1 MHRVITIDGP
11 AGSGKGTVTKLVAKG
26 FSNSYHLLHI
36 NWHSRDLLGGPVVD
50 SAPNA
55 GVWALIPG
63 QGSRS
68 PMLIPHAA
76 TLSSLAATESSHAT
90 IIRSCMIQ
98 ERSKIPCASPKIW
111 CSQINK

>member
-1 MHRVITIDGP
+1 MPESII
-11 AGSGKGTVTKLVAKG
+11 TKLVAKG

-90 IIRSCMIQ
+90 MKDSTCSNKDRRSRVLQLRLGVAKLIDF
-98 ERSKIPCASPKIW
+98 
-111 CSQINK
+111 